1 MSKPLLLFLSRCVN
15 ALLHNAAAV
24 LVTSYLNVLRAH
36 LVVDKLVLQR
46 VPAMQDFLDDVVAVN
61 VLTHF
66 FKNCLQAVLNHC
78 EMLREM
84 GCLDEFLN

>member
-1 MSKPLLLFLSRCVN
+1 
-15 ALLHNAAAV
+15 
-24 LVTSYLNVLRAH
+24 
-36 LVVDKLVLQR
+36 
-46 VPAMQDFLDDVVAVN
+46 MQDFLDDVVAVN

-78 EMLREM
+78 EMLGEM